1 MNKTF
6 THRCFK
12 NLIKIFMVAAMIC
25 SSSLLHPSIAYT
37 KTFDKGVQIRTIRC
51 YPNPAVSFI
60 NFEFPD
66 VYISKDFSLQVFSFT
81 GRKMYEMNVSSAK
94 ATITFTNDFYRGIYI
109 YQLKDKDSRI
119 VETGKFQVNK

>member
-1 MNKTF
+1 MNKIFTLTF
-6 THRCFK
+6 K
-12 NLIKIFMVAAMIC
+12 YSIKLFMVAVMIC

-37 KTFDKGVQIRTIRC
+37 TTLDKGIQMRTIRC

-81 GRKMYEMNVSSAK
+81 GRKMYEMNITSAK
-94 ATITFTNDFYRGIYI
+94 ATITFSNDFYRGIYI

-119 VETGKFQVNK
+119 VETGKFQVN